1 MTRAVLSLIKLDFSA
16 YLRYNAMTVFVLSDI
31 FLVLLE
37 KRTKHK
43 RLLYAYLIATLFCNL
58 IYYAHRLASGTIL

>member
-1 MTRAVLSLIKLDFSA
+1 MTRAILSLVRLDFTS
-16 YLRYNAMTVFVLSDI
+16 YLYYNAMAIFVLSDI
-31 FLVLLE
+31 VLVFFE

-43 RLLYAYLIATLFCNL
+43 RLLYAYLIVTLFCNL